1 MFGQCLYGG
10 EVTTVPKR
18 DLQEMRSI
26 IQTAIWGAPGR
37 RNLKAALLHMFGG
50 KFEPELARLKRV
62 LKSWIRENHATQVPP
77 AYWTSLYHS
86 SHKGPIGLIHEVFAD
101 FELLTDD
108 PQQINLQGQHSSLR
122 ETHNV
127 IEKAVAQAKQI
138 LWRKVSQ
145 ESEAFKGLHAGRN
158 EKATHLWYRRHKKGK
173 DAAFID
179 ILLTDGVY
187 TPYRAHMRWGLPY
200 HWDLGALCMALPPH
214 SRRED
219 CPSRITAG
227 SPADRECSCGFRPV
241 PAEHADAEL

>member
-10 EVTTVPKR
+10 EVSDVPKR
-18 DLQEMRSI
+18 DLQVMRSV
-26 IQTAIWGAPGR
+26 IQTAVWGTSGR
-37 RNLKAALLHMFGG
+37 RNLKASLLHMFGG
-50 KFEPELARLKRV
+50 KFEPEVARLKRV
-62 LKSWIRENHATQVPP
+62 LKSWIREDHAAQVP
-77 AYWTSLYHS
+77 ATYWKSLYHG
-86 SHKGPIGLIHEVFAD
+86 SHKGPIGLIHELFSEV
-101 FELLTDD
+101 ELLTDD
-108 PQQINLQGQHSSLR
+108 PQRITIQGHQSRLC
-122 ETHNV
+122 ETHN
-127 IEKAVAQAKQI
+127 IIAQAVAQAKQV
-138 LWRKVSQ
+138 LWRRVAQ
-145 ESEAFKGLHAGRN
+145 ESEAYKGLHTGRN
-158 EKATHLWYRRHKKGK
+158 EKATLMWHRRHKQGK
-173 DAAFID
+173 DAAFVD